1 MMKTGLKRRTSL
13 ITYSN
18 VLFYYLNLMQ
28 LDRLFVLVS
37 CVSITHERNWASDND
52 AKKMQSPA

>member
-28 LDRLFVLVS
+28 LDRLFGLVS
-37 CVSITHERNWASDND
+37 CVSITHEKNWSSDNNVR
-52 AKKMQSPA
+52 KMQSPA